1 MSIMGRL
8 KSFIALVLLTL
19 IIQPILPV
27 AAQDSTSH
35 YENVDMGVSFDIPA
49 DWTVRVDA
57 ERLTAATQTDLD
69 LFTNNQFPQGLIF
82 SIVIGSYNGLGLQN
96 AAGLPDQ
103 LVRLAPS
110 GATPSAPESIVYGNA
125 TGYQTEFTI
134 PDSGIAT
141 RVALL
146 NIAGARL
153 AVVRGLAQES
163 VWPSV
168 LPQFETIVQT
178 LKFTL
183 PAGLTNPFDALPD
196 DDGGV
201 LWQYQS
207 GQLPDEAPITLGGI
221 TYDEFGVMYIA
232 AGARGF
238 LALNQATGEFINF
251 IPPIYD
257 NDDYV
262 DVAIGPDARLYF
274 ANATERANQRIMVT
288 DRLGGFAN
296 SWGVEGDA
304 PGQFAPGMPRSIA
317 VSKEGDVWV
326 ISEGHTIAPVQ
337 RLYRFDSLGNLL
349 QMIDLDSIVP
359 GMKDL
364 HLANEVNEDRVFV
377 VGKEG
382 GLQMLNWDGTPLI
395 TRINEDILDQAVP
408 LDIATG
414 PQGIIVIATQ
424 NQGFIQLTSVG
435 ELLDRFGIA
444 YDATRGGAYQP
455 GEYLTPT
462 GLAIDRDSII
472 YFAETNATTGFAQ
485 AQAFTFSG
493 DGVLAMPGRS
503 PEVGDDAQVSAEGTS
518 GGPITYGTTVH
529 GVLNNLSPEQDYTF
543 EALPGDQVLITLRD
557 VSTEQTLDTQLI
569 LLDVNQNEIAN
580 NDDANNPPA
589 GFKPTDSILRFT
601 PGVAGTY
608 IIRVTRF
615 GGNGEYELSLTQE

>member
-8 KSFIALVLLTL
+8 KPFIALVLIIL
-19 IIQPILPV
+19 ILHPLSPV
-27 AAQDSTSH
+27 AAQGTTTH
-35 YENVDMGVSFDIPA
+35 FENVEMGISFDMPA
-49 DWTVRVDA
+49 EWTVQVDA
-57 ERLTAATQTDLD
+57 DRLTAGTQADLD
-69 LFTNNQFPQGLIF
+69 LFANNQLPQGLIF
-82 SIVIGSYNGLGLQN
+82 SIVVGSYNGLGLQN

-110 GATPSAPESIVYGNA
+110 GATPSAPESVVYGNA

-134 PDSGIAT
+134 PDSAIAT

-146 NIAGARL
+146 NIVGARL

-163 VWPSV
+163 VWPTV
-168 LPQFETIVQT
+168 VAQFEALVQT
-178 LKFTL
+178 LTFGL

-207 GQLPDEAPITLGGI
+207 GQLPGEAPLTLGGI
-221 TYDEFGVMYIA
+221 TYDDFGVMYIA

-238 LALNQATGEFINF
+238 LALNQETGEFMNF
-251 IPPIYD
+251 LPPIYD
-257 NDDYV
+257 NDNYV

-274 ANATERANQRIMVT
+274 ANATERGNQRIMVT
-288 DRLGGFAN
+288 DRVGGFAN

-304 PGQFAPGMPRSIA
+304 PGQFAPGMPRSIS
-317 VSKEGDVWV
+317 VSKEGDVWI
-326 ISEGHTIAPVQ
+326 ISEGHAIAPTQ

-349 QMIDLDSIVP
+349 QMIDLDTIVP

-364 HLANEVNEDRVFV
+364 HLANEVNEDRLFV

-395 TRINEDILDQAVP
+395 TRINEEILNEAVP

-414 PQGIIVIATQ
+414 PSGMIVIATQ
-424 NQGFIQLTSVG
+424 NQGFIQLTSIG
-435 ELLDRFGIA
+435 ELLDRFGIP

-455 GEYLTPT
+455 GEYLMPV
-462 GLAIDRDSII
+462 GLGISRDSVI
-472 YFAETNATTGFAQ
+472 YFAETNPTTGFAQ
-485 AQAFTFSG
+485 MQAFSFSG
-493 DGVLAMPGRS
+493 ESVLAMPGRT
-503 PEVGDDAQVSAEGTS
+503 PEVDDSQVSVGTS
-518 GGPITYGTTVH
+518 GGPITYGTTVR
-529 GVLNNLSPEQDYTF
+529 GILNNLSPEQDYTF
-543 EALPGDQVLITLRD
+543 EALPGDTVLITLRD
-557 VSTEQTLDTQLI
+557 VSEEQILDTVLI
-569 LLDVNQNEIAN
+569 LLDANQNEIAN
-580 NDDANNPPA
+580 NDDANTLPA
-589 GFKPTDSILRFT
+589 GFKPTDSVLRFT
-601 PGVAGTY
+601 PGVAGSY